1 MVVTTDECRT
11 LDLVDL
17 GDASIETRQVWFG
30 TLPDSVFGL
39 GFFRD

>member
-1 MVVTTDECRT
+1 MVVTTDERCT

-30 TLPDSVFGL
+30 MLPDSVFGL